1 LVLALSSKANKLL
14 VKPMVSENMK
24 DQVTVLLSAQHD
36 CQWGINSLMVIE
48 DHGCY
53 ICELENYRLGV
64 EYFKWPMDSLAGI

>member
-1 LVLALSSKANKLL
+1 MVLALSSKANK
-14 VKPMVSENMK
+14 VTSEADGFGEHERSSDRTIVS
-24 DQVTVLLSAQHD
+24 SHD
-36 CQWGINSLMVIE
+36 CQWGINSLMAIE